1 MSHSMGSTGVGGM
14 SADMT
19 TRCSGSVRRVSG
31 GQPVTNETPSDQD
44 SRPTQD
50 ARRRIGI
57 FGGTFDP
64 PHLGHLVVAE
74 HLRDELLLDEVRFV
88 VANDPWQKS
97 GTQIVTSAVDRL
109 ALVNVAVGLP
119 ARGLVASDVELMA
132 GGPSYTIDTLQTL
145 RAAEPDVDWS
155 VIVGADAAA
164 GLDTW
169 HRSEE
174 LRDLAEVIVVNR
186 PGSATATAP
195 SGWRAVSVEVPPIAI
210 SSTMIRNRVA
220 DGSSIRFLTPDPVIT
235 LIQELGIYR
244 QGS

>member
-31 GQPVTNETPSDQD
+31 DRLVINETPSDQG
-44 SRPTQD
+44 SRPTQQP
-50 ARRRIGI
+50 RRQVGI

-97 GTQIVTSAVDRL
+97 GTQIVTSAADRL
-109 ALVNVAVGLP
+109 AMVKVAVGTP
-119 ARGLVASDVELMA
+119 NRGLVASDVELMA
-132 GGPSYTIDTLQTL
+132 GGPSYTIDTLRTF

-155 VIVGADAAA
+155 VIVGADAAE

-169 HRSEE
+169 HRASE
-174 LRDLAEVIVVNR
+174 LRDLADIIVVNR
-186 PGSATATAP
+186 PGSAKANAP
-195 SGWRAVSVEVPPIAI
+195 AGWRARSVEVPPIAI
-210 SSTMIRNRVA
+210 SSTAIRSRVA
-220 DGSSIRFLTPDPVIT
+220 DGSSIRFLTPDDVIT
-235 LIQELGIYR
+235 LIEELGIYR